1 MYTLLP
7 VYLLYLSP
15 SLCLSNSLQRDYKQ
29 LQQQNTNLTDQLTAA
44 ASTREA
50 AELALKSEQSSTAR
64 LKQENSELKM
74 TCENY
79 TVEIN
84 SLLRDLDEHTASIS
98 TLTEERDK
106 LKSQVSGLEMEER
119 TKE

>member
-1 MYTLLP
+1 
-7 VYLLYLSP
+7 
-15 SLCLSNSLQRDYKQ
+15 
-29 LQQQNTNLTDQLTAA
+29 
-44 ASTREA
+44 
-50 AELALKSEQSSTAR
+50 
-64 LKQENSELKM
+64 M

-106 LKSQVSGLEMEER
+106 LKSQVSGLEMRER
-119 TKE
+119 TEE